1 MALEVED
8 NLVLKSV
15 FTASKQFAD
24 VTFIKGAFKTY
35 MSASDMQN
43 APIVS
48 IDDKQIVWLDN
59 SSSLYQA
66 TKTLANPPFTF
77 TDTVEWNEFS
87 FGGGGSTNT
96 GSLLVTASVAGS
108 DMTFTKGDNST
119 FVVALPGGGGTP
131 GGSPGQIQFNNAGA
145 FAGSSKLKFDSTT
158 GLTQISG
165 SLEINATGST
175 SEEIFLIKSGSRGI
189 AKVTKD
195 GTFVLIPITGS
206 APTSYEGSLM
216 YSSSALYVGT
226 E

>member
-1 MALEVED
+1 MALEITD
-8 NLVLKSV
+8 NLVLGTAA
-15 FTASKQFAD
+15 TASKQLAD
-24 VTFIKGAFKTY
+24 VTYIKGAFKTY

-43 APIVS
+43 APLVS
-48 IDDKQIVWLDN
+48 IDNKQIAWLEN

-87 FGGGGSTNT
+87 FGGGSTNT
-96 GSLLVTASVAGS
+96 GSLLITASVAGS

-131 GGSPGQIQFNNAGA
+131 GGSPGQIQFNSAGA
-145 FAGSSKLKFDSTT
+145 FAGSSKLKFSSTT

-175 SEEIFLIKSGSRGI
+175 NQEIFLIKSGSRGI

-206 APTSYEGSLM
+206 TPTSYEGSLM

-226 E
+226 G